1 MMPTQ
6 QKKFKHYALAL
17 AITAGLPTLT
27 VKAENRTWDGLNCNS
42 SFANGD
48 CWSGFESPDSDD
60 NAYFSNSALLS
71 DRMVNFLDSS
81 FINNSA
87 SISSTGYVWDLG
99 SGAGIYTLNND
110 LTVESLGGLTVRDGT
125 VNSQNSIINGM
136 LSIEA
141 GGSLRT
147 NGLGYVGHTAGSVG
161 TVTVGGV
168 NALWNVVGGVYVGSN
183 EDSSGTL
190 TVNSGGT
197 VSAEWINASN
207 ALSSV
212 TTGATNTDAGGQ
224 INVAQLSLSG
234 GATATSF
241 FGVVDRVRS
250 EDANSIEAD
259 IASVRGTDSRWD
271 TNTFYVGRSGR
282 GVAEVS
288 DNGVIASFSDTIV
301 GFGNGSNGN
310 LIIDAGG
317 TVETNGLGYVG
328 HSEGSTGKVTVGGA
342 GARWDVIGGIYVG
355 GNEAG
360 TGGAGTLTV
369 NSGGTVNA
377 EWINVSNEHS
387 SIATDAGGQ
396 INVTELALSGGAAA
410 TSFLGLVDN
419 VNSEDAY
426 SIEADRASVRG
437 TGTRW
442 ETDTFYVGRSGSGVA
457 DVSDGGVIASLSD
470 TIVGHDNG
478 SNGNLI
484 IAAGGTVETNR
495 LGYVG
500 HSEGAIGKVTVGGA
514 GARWDVIGGIYIGG
528 NETTSGGTGSLIVDN
543 GGTVNAGNAIIWSN
557 GSANIAG
564 GELNIQYD
572 IVNKG
577 QVDLSN
583 SGKLNFEG
591 TLTNNAGGVINL
603 NGGAI
608 NNQGALHNS
617 QGGNVNVNA
626 DATLSGSIINNGII
640 KISDG
645 ELLTL
650 VGADLSGS
658 GSLLGASEL
667 FDTRI
672 NPGNSPG
679 TLTFDDTSW
688 DNVELTM
695 DVAALIGGGYDY
707 DSINILGDLTLLSE
721 LSINFDLLDG
731 LEFADLIGQ
740 SFNFLNVSGGVFD
753 EAGNAIDFDSWAIT
767 LVDGWTAKWFSDND
781 GWHLALNAYNTS
793 GQGDPTID
801 VPEPSS
807 IFLMLLAASS
817 LFYQRKKALWQ
828 RH

>member
-1 MMPTQ
+1 M
-6 QKKFKHYALAL
+6 
-17 AITAGLPTLT
+17 
-27 VKAENRTWDGLNCNS
+27 
-42 SFANGD
+42 
-48 CWSGFESPDSDD
+48 
-60 NAYFSNSALLS
+60 
-71 DRMVNFLDSS
+71 
-81 FINNSA
+81 
-87 SISSTGYVWDLG
+87 
-99 SGAGIYTLNND
+99 
-110 LTVESLGGLTVRDGT
+110 
-125 VNSQNSIINGM
+125 
-136 LSIEA
+136 
-141 GGSLRT
+141 
-147 NGLGYVGHTAGSVG
+147 
-161 TVTVGGV
+161 
-168 NALWNVVGGVYVGSN
+168 
-183 EDSSGTL
+183 
-190 TVNSGGT
+190 
-197 VSAEWINASN
+197 
-207 ALSSV
+207 
-212 TTGATNTDAGGQ
+212 
-224 INVAQLSLSG
+224 AQLTLSG

-271 TNTFYVGRSGR
+271 TNTFYVGRSGS
-282 GVAEVS
+282 GVADVS
-288 DNGVIASFSDTIV
+288 DGGVIASLSDTIV
-301 GFGNGSNGN
+301 GYDNGSNGN

-355 GNEAG
+355 GNETG

-377 EWINVSNEHS
+377 EWINVGNELS
-387 SIATDAGGQ
+387 SITTGAGGQ
-396 INVTELALSGGAAA
+396 INMTELALSGGAAA